1 MKRVL
6 ASISIILDAMKSFII
21 AIIII
26 LSIIIAIVSILHN
39 VFKIREIYKEDTTGY
54 KKLISVDE
62 NRMNVQ
68 VTGNGDKTIVILS
81 DFATLSPIIQYKTYV
96 DRLQDSY
103 KVVVIEY
110 FGYGFSLSTKE
121 ERTSEKIAYE
131 VKTALEQSNITGS
144 YTILANGISSLYA
157 YTYANIY
164 SEEVENLIIVDG
176 VYPATI
182 EDNYLKELIEE
193 QKTNAIINSY
203 MEKTG
208 FARIASYI
216 KPENF
221 AIDKMKENN
230 FSESDIS
237 LYRTMIANRFYTSTM
252 RNEIKKLSENME
264 NLKDYALP
272 EYLPTTQILSKEYTE
287 EYQNYKKDK
296 LIDKDIQEYAND
308 IITNSEIQKVVVID
322 GKKNLNLYNP
332 DGVIQVILSE

>member
-1 MKRVL
+1 MKSVL
-6 ASISIILDAMKSFII
+6 ASISMILDAIKSFII
-21 AIIII
+21 ATIII
-26 LSIIIAIVSILHN
+26 LAIIIAIVSILHN

-54 KKLISVDE
+54 KKLVSVDE

-81 DFATLSPIIQYKTYV
+81 DFATPSPIIQYKTYV
-96 DRLQDSY
+96 DRLVNSY
-103 KVVVIEY
+103 RVVVIEY

-121 ERTSEKIAYE
+121 ERTSEKIAHE
-131 VKTALEQSNITGS
+131 IKTALDQSNITGS

-157 YTYANIY
+157 YTYANLY
-164 SEEVENLIIVDG
+164 SQEVENLIIVDG

-182 EDNYLKELIEE
+182 EENYLKELVEDK
-193 QKTNAIINSY
+193 KTNAIINSY
-203 MEKTG
+203 AEKTG
-208 FARIASYI
+208 FARISSYI

-221 AIDKMKENN
+221 AIDKMKEYN

-252 RNEIKKLSENME
+252 RNEIKKLSDNMQ

-272 EYLPTTQILSKEYTE
+272 EYLPATQILSKEYTE

-322 GKKNLNLYNP
+322 GRKNLNLYNP